1 MEKSKIYYHEEQ
13 KMDKAWL
20 WLVFALVSA
29 LIFSYVM
36 YQQLVLKRPWGEN
49 PLNDKGLIF
58 VSVAVTLIF
67 VIVYCVY
74 KSAKMTVDIT
84 DRGIILH
91 YKPYIK
97 NEIIFRFEEIE
108 SYHKKEYSLIKDVG
122 GRGIKKRPLHK
133 LTSYTV
139 LGRKS
144 VFFKMKSGRKV
155 IIGTQRP
162 EAFVS
167 SIARAMQ
174 NR

>member
-13 KMDKAWL
+13 RMDKPWL
-20 WLVFALVSA
+20 WLIFSLVSA
-29 LIFSYVM
+29 LIFSYGL
-36 YQQLVLKRPWGEN
+36 YQQLVLKKPWGEN

-84 DRGIILH
+84 DRGIVLH

-139 LGRKS
+139 SGRKS
-144 VFFKMKSGRKV
+144 VFLKMKSGRKV

-167 SIARAMQ
+167 NLVRAMQ